1 MSAPLLVV
9 GDALLDCDLEGEVA
23 RLAPDAPV
31 PVVHDARRRTRPGG
45 AALAALLAARSGHP
59 VTFVTA
65 LGEDPASAELRRLLD
80 GEMDL
85 VPLPLSGALARKTR
99 VRGDGQSLLRLD
111 EGEGRAAGPSRA
123 AREAVA
129 RATTI
134 LVSDYGRGTADA
146 LRAPLTEAA
155 RRGLLV
161 WDPHPRGVAPV
172 PGVRLVTP
180 SLAEAASWARD
191 AGTGDALAVAARA
204 ARSLV
209 REWEA
214 ASVCVTLGARGALL
228 THGEAP
234 LFVPPPF
241 AASGDPCGAGDRF
254 AAAAAALLAEG
265 ALTEEA
271 VVGAVDAAARYV
283 AEGGAAAVRERAGG
297 TRREAGR
304 GAGPE
309 AASGSGPGARS
320 GSRSPAPLPADAL
333 PCDAYGDPYEVV
345 ARVRARGGRVVATG
359 GCFDLLHAG
368 HVALLEAARA
378 AGDCLIVCLNSDD
391 SVRRGK
397 GPGRPLVP
405 ARDRARLLTALG
417 CVDAVLVFGEETPE
431 RVLRALRPDVW
442 AKGAD
447 YTRDGLPEA
456 DLVEGWGGQVV
467 LVPYLAGH
475 STTALAHRAATRSLP

>member
-31 PVVHDARRRTRPGG
+31 PVVHDAHRRTRPGG
-45 AALAALLAARSGHP
+45 AALAALLVARSGHP

-85 VPLPLSGALARKTR
+85 VPLPLRGTLARKTR
-99 VRGDGQSLLRLD
+99 VRGGGQNLLRLD
-111 EGEGRAAGPSRA
+111 EGDGRAAGPSRA

-134 LVSDYGRGTADA
+134 LVSDYGRGTAEA
-146 LRAPLTEAA
+146 LRAPLAEAA

-161 WDPHPRGVAPV
+161 WDPHPRGEAPV

-180 SLAEAASWARD
+180 SFAEAASYAARE
-191 AGTGDALAVAARA
+191 AGAGDALAVAARA

-214 ASVCVTLGARGALL
+214 AAVCVTLGARGALL
-228 THGEAP
+228 SHGEAP
-234 LFVPPPF
+234 LFVPTPF
-241 AASGDPCGAGDRF
+241 TAAGDPCGAGDRF
-254 AAAAAALLAEG
+254 AAAAATLLAEG

-283 AEGGAAAVRERAGG
+283 AEGGAAAVRERASGK
-297 TRREAGR
+297 RQEAGD
-304 GAGPE
+304 GPSPIPGSEAGSP
-309 AASGSGPGARS
+309 SGFRA
-320 GSRSPAPLPADAL
+320 AL
-333 PCDAYGDPYEVV
+333 PEEALPRDVYGDPYEVV

-378 AGDCLIVCLNSDD
+378 AGDCLVVCLNSDD

-417 CVDAVLVFGEETPE
+417 CVDAVLVFDEETPE

>member
-1 MSAPLLVV
+1 MRAPLLVI
-9 GDALLDCDLEGEVA
+9 GDALLDCDLDGEVA

-31 PVVHDARRRTRPGG
+31 PVVHDAHRRTRPGG

-65 LGEDPASAELRRLLD
+65 LGEDPASAELRRLLE
-80 GEMDL
+80 GEVDL
-85 VPLPLSGALARKTR
+85 VQLPLRGTLSRKTR
-99 VRGDGQSLLRLD
+99 VRGGGQSLLRLD

-129 RATTI
+129 RAGTI
-134 LVSDYGRGTADA
+134 LVSDYGRGTADV
-146 LRAPLTEAA
+146 LRAPLTDAA
-155 RRGLLV
+155 GRGLLV
-161 WDPHPRGVAPV
+161 WDPHPRGEAPV

-180 SLAEAASWARD
+180 SLAEAARWA
-191 AGTGDALAVAARA
+191 ATEGGTDDALALAAGA

-209 REWEA
+209 REWGA

-228 THGEAP
+228 SHGEAP
-234 LFVPPPF
+234 LFVPTPF
-241 AASGDPCGAGDRF
+241 TAPGDPCGAGDRF
-254 AAAAAALLAEG
+254 AAAAAALLSEG

-271 VVGAVDAAARYV
+271 VVGAVDAAARFV
-283 AEGGAAAVRERAGG
+283 ADGGAASVRAG
-297 TRREAGR
+297 AD
-304 GAGPE
+304 P
-309 AASGSGPGARS
+309 SSSPGSSSPG
-320 GSRSPAPLPADAL
+320 GAL
-333 PCDAYGDPYEVV
+333 PGDSPEDPFEVV
-345 ARVRARGGRVVATG
+345 ARVRANGGRVVATG

-378 AGDCLIVCLNSDD
+378 AGDCLVVCLNSDA

-405 ARDRARLLTALG
+405 ARDRARLLAALG
-417 CVDAVLVFGEETPE
+417 CVDAVLVFDEETPE

-456 DLVEGWGGQVV
+456 DLVESWGGQVV

-475 STTALAHRAATRSLP
+475 STTALAHRAATRSPR